1 MKEHYTL
8 TGGARIGSAN
18 ATYPFADLYV
28 DREVLTINASIV
40 GNLIF
45 QSKDIISLQPES
57 NGIKINHSVKNY
69 NSKVI
74 FWTFKNPALVIE
86 EIERTGFLE
95 NKSTPQNYNVN
106 DILKK
111 QNEGSFPMKK
121 AVAIIFGVV
130 WNLLFLYDIIPF
142 VINPKSKDFPLG
154 VGANCALA
162 LLLASSILAIV
173 SKHFR
178 KIILK
183 ESRDLNDIRKFVYF
197 TALMSGIALII
208 SLSIS

>member
-18 ATYPFADLYV
+18 STYPFADLYV

-69 NSKVI
+69 NAKVI
-74 FWTFKNPALVIE
+74 FWTFKSPALVIE

-121 AVAIIFGVV
+121 AVAIIYGVV

-142 VINPKSKDFPLG
+142 VLNPESKVFPLG

-173 SKHFR
+173 SKYFR

-197 TALMSGIALII
+197 ITLISGISLLI
-208 SLSIS
+208 SLSVL

>member
-1 MKEHYTL
+1 MKEHYAL
-8 TGGARIGSAN
+8 TGGARIGFAN

-28 DREVLTINASIV
+28 DKEVLTINASII

-69 NSKVI
+69 NAKVI

-121 AVAIIFGVV
+121 AVAIIFGLV

-142 VINPKSKDFPLG
+142 VLNPKSKVFPLG
-154 VGANCALA
+154 AGANCALG
-162 LLLASSILAIV
+162 LLLASSILTIV

-197 TALMSGIALII
+197 TALLSGVSLLISMSI
-208 SLSIS
+208 